1 MEKPKMHMLLLVLTL
16 VTGIVLMIYMIYEE
30 GELGAIPILL
40 VTMGVGWYS
49 IARVRTQ
56 SQHK

>member
-1 MEKPKMHMLLLVLTL
+1 MHTLLSVLTL

-30 GELGAIPILL
+30 GEPGAIPILL
-40 VTMGVGWYS
+40 VAMGVGWYS
-49 IARVRTQ
+49 IARVRMQ

>member
-1 MEKPKMHMLLLVLTL
+1 MHTLLSVLTL

-30 GELGAIPILL
+30 GEPGTIPILL
-40 VTMGVGWYS
+40 VAMGVGWYS
-49 IARVRTQ
+49 IARVRMQ